1 MWANQIM
8 LQWDAY
14 LDGSDTLQHS
24 FFIYHPPKYFKRLD
38 EDSYRHYRQAMQLL
52 DCALLDVQTLQY
64 TPRVLV
70 CSLLFLVLGTPSATQ
85 ASSSGSS
92 ISARS
97 PRSSPAP
104 PASSWR
110 SHPSSKCSNNSSVTG
125 SGWR

>member
-64 TPRVLV
+64 PPRPR
-70 CSLLFLVLGTPSATQ
+70 LFTTL
-85 ASSSGSS
+85 
-92 ISARS
+92 
-97 PRSSPAP
+97 PRPRYPFRNAG
-104 PASSWR
+104 
-110 SHPSSKCSNNSSVTG
+110 K
-125 SGWR
+125 